1 MGCVRGFMGRG
12 SPCFGW
18 VNEGMSTN
26 ISGRLLTEA
35 PRVLVVDG
43 SRVVRQLITRV
54 LKTELPGVEVVG
66 CGSGEEARRVL
77 GEGVF
82 DFITVALRLPDM
94 DGLELA
100 RFVRESS
107 PQAYVPI
114 VVVSG
119 DVDER
124 LHRRALGEDVT
135 DYFDKAL
142 GFQAL
147 AEFIRGYVSPQTSAQ
162 GTVLYVE
169 DSRVVALA
177 TRRMLERIG
186 LTVRHVLSVEDA
198 ISLLETDRELGWVG
212 ADLVLT
218 DVSLKGEL
226 TGGDLLRHIRGEF
239 GYGKGR
245 LPVLV
250 MTGDENPANQTALIR
265 AGANDLVEKPVE
277 EKLLVTKLLFQLRV
291 AQHLREHAPEPS

>member
-1 MGCVRGFMGRG
+1 MSG
-12 SPCFGW
+12 S
-18 VNEGMSTN
+18 
-26 ISGRLLTEA
+26 ISNRLTSAA

-43 SRVVRQLITRV
+43 SRVVRQLIARV
-54 LKTELPGVEVVG
+54 LRTELPEAEVVE
-66 CGSGEEARRVL
+66 CGSGAEAQRLL

-82 DFITVALRLPDM
+82 DFITIALRLPDM

-100 RFVRESS
+100 HYVRESA
-107 PQAYVPI
+107 PQIYVPI

-119 DVDER
+119 DVDAR
-124 LHRRALGEDVT
+124 LHQRALGEDVT

-147 AEFIRGYVSPQTSAQ
+147 AEFIRGYVRPESAAE
-162 GTVLYVE
+162 GAVLYVE

-177 TRRMLERIG
+177 TRRMLEKIG
-186 LTVRHVLSVEDA
+186 LTVRHVVSVEDA
-198 ISLLETDRELGWVG
+198 LALLETERAQGRVG
-212 ADLVLT
+212 ADVVLT

-226 TGGDLLRHIRGEF
+226 TGGDLLEHVRNQF
-239 GYGKGR
+239 GYGKGK

-250 MTGDENPANQTALIR
+250 MTGDENPANQAALLK

-291 AQHLREHAPEPS
+291 AQHLRKHEAMA

>member
-1 MGCVRGFMGRG
+1 
-12 SPCFGW
+12 
-18 VNEGMSTN
+18 MSTN

-43 SRVVRQLITRV
+43 SRVVRKLIGRV
-54 LKTELPGVEVVG
+54 LNEELPGVEVVG
-66 CGSGEEARRVL
+66 CDTGAEAQQVL
-77 GEGVF
+77 GEGAF
-82 DFITVALRLPDM
+82 DFVTIALRLPDM

-100 RFVRESS
+100 KMVRESAA
-107 PQAYVPI
+107 QAYVPI

-119 DVDER
+119 DVDAR
-124 LHRRALGEDVT
+124 LYRRSLGEHVT
-135 DYFDKAL
+135 DYVDKAL

-147 AEFIRGYVSPQTSAQ
+147 AEFIRGYVSPQTSAE
-162 GTVLYVE
+162 GSVLYVE

-177 TRRMLERIG
+177 TRRMLEKIG
-186 LTVRHVLSVEDA
+186 LTVRHVVSVEDA
-198 ISLLETDRELGWVG
+198 IALLETDRALGWIG
-212 ADLVLT
+212 ADVVLT

-226 TGGDLLRHIRGEF
+226 TGGDLLEHIRNVF

-277 EKLLVTKLLFQLRV
+277 EKLLITKLLFQLRV
-291 AQHLREHAPEPS
+291 ARHLREREQADQDA

>member
-1 MGCVRGFMGRG
+1 
-12 SPCFGW
+12 
-18 VNEGMSTN
+18 MSEI
-26 ISGRLLTEA
+26 ISNRLPTAA

-54 LKTELPGVEVVG
+54 LQAELPGVEVIG
-66 CGSGEEARRVL
+66 CGEGSEAERLL
-77 GEGVF
+77 GEGLF
-82 DFITVALRLPDM
+82 DFITIALRLPDM

-100 RFVRESS
+100 RLVRESTS
-107 PQAYVPI
+107 QVYVPI

-119 DVDER
+119 DVDDR
-124 LHRRALGEDVT
+124 LHRRTLGEDVT
-135 DYFDKAL
+135 DYFDKSL

-147 AEFIRGYVSPQTSAQ
+147 AEFIRGYVSPVATAE

-177 TRRMLERIG
+177 TRRMMEKVG
-186 LTVRHVLSVEDA
+186 LTVRHVVSVEDA
-198 ISLLETDRELGWVG
+198 LALLEADRMLGWVG
-212 ADLVLT
+212 ADVVLT

-226 TGGDLLRHIRGEF
+226 TGGDLLERVRTHF

-250 MTGDENPANQTALIR
+250 MTGDENPANQAALLR
-265 AGANDLVEKPVE
+265 SGANDLVEKPVE
-277 EKLLVTKLLFQLRV
+277 EKLLLTKLLFQLRV
-291 AQHLREHAPEPS
+291 AQHLRERSQEA

>member
-1 MGCVRGFMGRG
+1 M
-12 SPCFGW
+12 
-18 VNEGMSTN
+18 TTK
-26 ISGRLLTEA
+26 ISSRLLTDA

-43 SRVVRQLITRV
+43 SRVVRQLISRV
-54 LKTELPGVEVVG
+54 LKAELPGVEVIG
-66 CGSGEEARRVL
+66 CGTGEEAQQVL
-77 GEGVF
+77 DDGAF
-82 DFITVALRLPDM
+82 DFITIALRLPDI

-100 RFVRESS
+100 RFVREST

-114 VVVSG
+114 IVVSG
-119 DVDER
+119 DVDDR
-124 LHRRALGEDVT
+124 LHRRSLGDHVT
-135 DYFDKAL
+135 DYFDKSL

-147 AEFIRGYVSPQTSAQ
+147 AEFIRGYVSPQTAAE

-177 TRRMLERIG
+177 TRRMMEKMG
-186 LTVRHVLSVEDA
+186 LTVRHVVSVEDA
-198 ISLLETDRELGWVG
+198 IALLETDRALGWVG
-212 ADLVLT
+212 ADVVLT

-226 TGGDLLRHIRGEF
+226 TGGDLLKHIRNEF

-250 MTGDENPANQTALIR
+250 MTGDENPLNQAALIK

-277 EKLLVTKLLFQLRV
+277 EKLLITKLLFQLRV
-291 AQHLREHAPEPS
+291 AKHLHEHAAKA

>member
-1 MGCVRGFMGRG
+1 M
-12 SPCFGW
+12 
-18 VNEGMSTN
+18 T
-26 ISGRLLTEA
+26 ISISSRVAGDA

-43 SRVVRQLITRV
+43 SRVVRQLIARV
-54 LKTELPGVEVVG
+54 LRKELPAAEVIG
-66 CGSGEEARRVL
+66 CGSAEEAERLL
-77 GEGVF
+77 GEGAF
-82 DFITVALRLPDM
+82 DFITIALRLPDR

-100 RFVRESS
+100 AYVREST
-107 PQAYVPI
+107 PQAYIPI

-124 LHRRALGEDVT
+124 LHRRTLGEHVT

-142 GFQAL
+142 GFDAL
-147 AEFIRGYVSPQTSAQ
+147 AAFIRGYVSPQEQAE

-177 TRRMLERIG
+177 TRRMLEKTG
-186 LTVRHVLSVEDA
+186 LTVRHVVSVEDA
-198 ISLLETDRELGWVG
+198 LAMLETDQASGEIG

-226 TGGDLLRHIRGEF
+226 TGGDLLERIRSHF
-239 GYGKGR
+239 GYGKGA

-250 MTGDENPANQTALIR
+250 MTGDENPANQAALLR

-277 EKLLVTKLLFQLRV
+277 EKLLITKLLFQLRV
-291 AQHLREHAPEPS
+291 AQHRRSLQQDGAAS

>member
-1 MGCVRGFMGRG
+1 
-12 SPCFGW
+12 
-18 VNEGMSTN
+18 MSTN
-26 ISGRLLTEA
+26 ISNRSVGTA

-43 SRVVRQLITRV
+43 SRMVRQMIARV
-54 LKTELPGVEVVG
+54 LTAELPGVEVVG
-66 CGSGEEARRVL
+66 CGSGNEAQQLL

-100 RFVRESS
+100 RFVRESA
-107 PQAYVPI
+107 PQTYVPI

-119 DVDER
+119 DVDDR
-124 LHRRALGEDVT
+124 LHRRTLGEDVT
-135 DYFDKAL
+135 DYFDKSL

-147 AEFIRGYVSPQTSAQ
+147 AEFIRGYVCPE
-162 GTVLYVE
+162 GTAEGEILYVE

-177 TRRMLERIG
+177 TRRMLEKYG
-186 LTVRHVLSVEDA
+186 LTVHHVVSVEDA
-198 ISLLETDRELGWVG
+198 LAMLETARVRGEVG
-212 ADLVLT
+212 ADVVLT

-226 TGGDLLRHIRGEF
+226 TGGDLLERIRKDF

-250 MTGDENPANQTALIR
+250 MTGDENPANQAALIK
-265 AGANDLVEKPVE
+265 AGANDLVEKPVD
-277 EKLLVTKLLFQLRV
+277 EKLLLTKLLFQLRV
-291 AQHLREHAPEPS
+291 ARHLRQRGATA

>member
-1 MGCVRGFMGRG
+1 
-12 SPCFGW
+12 
-18 VNEGMSTN
+18 MSTN

-43 SRVVRQLITRV
+43 SRVVRKLIGRV
-54 LKTELPGVEVVG
+54 LNEELPGVEVVG
-66 CGSGEEARRVL
+66 CDTGAEAQQVL
-77 GEGVF
+77 GEGAF
-82 DFITVALRLPDM
+82 DFVTIALRLPDM

-100 RFVRESS
+100 RMVRESAA
-107 PQAYVPI
+107 QAYVPI

-119 DVDER
+119 DVDAR
-124 LHRRALGEDVT
+124 LYRRSLGEHVT

-147 AEFIRGYVSPQTSAQ
+147 AEFIRGYVSPQTSAE
-162 GTVLYVE
+162 GSVLYVE

-177 TRRMLERIG
+177 TRRMLEKIG
-186 LTVRHVLSVEDA
+186 LTVRHVVSVEDA
-198 ISLLETDRELGWVG
+198 IALLETDRALGWIG
-212 ADLVLT
+212 ADVVLT

-226 TGGDLLRHIRGEF
+226 TGGDLLEHIRNVF

-277 EKLLVTKLLFQLRV
+277 EKLLITKLLFQLRV
-291 AQHLREHAPEPS
+291 ARHLREREQADQDA

>member
-1 MGCVRGFMGRG
+1 
-12 SPCFGW
+12 
-18 VNEGMSTN
+18 MSTN

-43 SRVVRQLITRV
+43 SRVVRKLIGRV
-54 LKTELPGVEVVG
+54 LNEELPGVEVVG
-66 CGSGEEARRVL
+66 CDTGAEAQQVL
-77 GEGVF
+77 GEGAF
-82 DFITVALRLPDM
+82 DFVTIALRLPDM

-100 RFVRESS
+100 KFVRESGA
-107 PQAYVPI
+107 QAYVPI

-119 DVDER
+119 DVDAR
-124 LHRRALGEDVT
+124 LHRRSLGEHVT

-147 AEFIRGYVSPQTSAQ
+147 AEFIRGYVSPQVSAE
-162 GTVLYVE
+162 GSVLYVE

-177 TRRMLERIG
+177 TRRMLEKIG
-186 LTVRHVLSVEDA
+186 LTVRHVVSVEDA
-198 ISLLETDRELGWVG
+198 IALLETDRALGWIG
-212 ADLVLT
+212 ADVVLT

-226 TGGDLLRHIRGEF
+226 TGGDLLEHIRNVF

-277 EKLLVTKLLFQLRV
+277 EKLLITKLLFQLRV
-291 AQHLREHAPEPS
+291 ARHLRERERADKDA